1 MQYFSEENKVKC
13 QTSKNQGSNG
23 KPLKARSFTAQNHK
37 SKLNAADA
45 LYCIMD
51 FGCPSVN
58 LPWPVNTYHVRFYPL
73 LHPVI
78 LSVLFVSAPTR
89 QIYYRKT
96 TFRSF
101 AVFITKP
108 LKSWGYMGISCM
120 SRKGEEF
127 CRGTMSAKSVVVVF
141 KEI

>member
-89 QIYYRKT
+89 QIYHRKT
-96 TFRSF
+96 AFFLSCSF
-101 AVFITKP
+101 YYKP
-108 LKSWGYMGISCM
+108 LKIQGFYWNFMCA
-120 SRKGEEF
+120 KG
-127 CRGTMSAKSVVVVF
+127 
-141 KEI
+141 KERNCVL